1 MAIHKIVR
9 IFSEFDSL
17 WVSEEVVEDVPSVDE
32 AVPVWEGPPEAHCA
46 LAGGQK
52 LNWVVLAALQEEV
65 VVSEL
70 NVEARELGIVDPLL
84 DVGEGKLSSE
94 SSVSESGSKKWFVW

>member
-1 MAIHKIVR
+1 MVVNEIVR
-9 IFSEFDSL
+9 VSSEFYSL
-17 WVSEEVVEDVPSVDE
+17 RVSEEVIEDVPSVDE

-65 VVSEL
+65 VFSEL
-70 NVEARELGIVDPLL
+70 NVEAGELGIVDPLL
-84 DVGEGKLSSE
+84 DVGEGKLSSK
-94 SSVSESGSKKWFVW
+94 SSASESGSKEWLIW